1 MTPRCTLDCP
11 PGQAQRLGDDRLLG
25 ELQSYLVRSGVEIPP
40 WKHTEEERAR
50 FEASVAKALVELR
63 LPIDEDRLPSEAR
76 RLTGMMLRV
85 GVLTPLLDEEGVEE
99 IFVRD
104 GHVLVERR
112 GRIEYVGQ
120 WSNQHF
126 DAVATRVADLGKR
139 AMSGQRPYVL
149 VDLPDGHRFTAIKP
163 DLSVKGVA
171 INVRVFPKR
180 KLTLEDLV
188 ERGAL
193 PEHVAAFLRD
203 VVENNLATILVSGEF
218 GSGKTTL
225 LNALTAYVPPTS
237 PVAVIETFQELQPAH
252 PHPVRTVVAAQSE
265 ETPGQPSMRDVVNLL
280 YTRMRPDLVL
290 IGEIVADEAVE
301 FLKAIN
307 LGMRGMSTIHGDSP
321 LDALYRLEVL
331 ALEGHLPIE
340 VSRELAAAAIN
351 LVVHTRRA
359 GPRRF
364 VSDVVRVDGLDADG
378 RYRLVPVYQAEH
390 ASRSEALMRLW
401 SQATSSEGRGQP

>member
-1 MTPRCTLDCP
+1 MTPI
-11 PGQAQRLGDDRLLG
+11 GDDRLLG
-25 ELQSYLVRSGVEIPP
+25 ELQGYLVRSGVEIPP

-63 LPIDEDRLPSEAR
+63 LPLDEDRLPSEAR

-171 INVRVFPKR
+171 INIRVFPKR
-180 KLTLEDLV
+180 KLTLENLV

-193 PEHVAAFLRD
+193 PAHVAAFLSD

-237 PVAVIETFQELQPAH
+237 PVAVVETFQELQPSH
-252 PHPVRTVVAAQSE
+252 PYPARTVVAAQSDDDAR
-265 ETPGQPSMRDVVNLL
+265 QSSMRDVVNIL
-280 YTRMRPDLVL
+280 YTRMRPDLILV
-290 IGEIVADEAVE
+290 GEIVADEAVE
-301 FLKAIN
+301 FLKAVN
-307 LGMRGMSTIHGDSP
+307 LGVRGMSTIHGDSP

-340 VSRELAAAAIN
+340 VSRELAASAIN
-351 LVVHTRRA
+351 LIVHTRRA

-364 VSDVVRVDGLDADG
+364 VSEIVRVDGLDHNR
-378 RYRLVPVYQAEH
+378 RYRLSPLYQAAQQSRADAMTALWNKVQGGVGRSANGVEH
-390 ASRSEALMRLW
+390 NGIDKGM
-401 SQATSSEGRGQP
+401 P